1 MTALP
6 FPRLLIS
13 TLCVVALGLAQEA
26 SAIGLLQAYDAAL
39 ANDPT
44 YRAALRENE
53 AGQQFKVLG
62 RSNLL
67 PNLSAN
73 YSTSKNQGDVITTT
87 VVGDRT
93 DPRKFTSLA
102 ASIQLRQPLFYPEG
116 MARYRQGVA
125 QTLASDA
132 QFSVRSQDL
141 IVRLVSLYATAKYA
155 EDQLA
160 QAMAQRTAYAEQKQS
175 NVRLFQRGEGTR
187 TEVLET
193 QAKYDLAEAQVLEAS
208 DNLVNSRNAL
218 SAMVGQEITTLAP
231 LSDDFRVRPMQPTSF
246 EEWKAIALASNPE
259 ILAQRYAVEV
269 AREEINKNKA
279 GHTPR
284 LDLIASIS
292 NSKSDTT
299 STFNQETNNRSIG
312 VQLNIPLYAGGSVS
326 AATSQAVSNYE
337 KAQADLDAKT
347 NQVLVEL
354 RKQYNL
360 TLSSVAR
367 IDAATQSLSSA
378 SLLVD
383 ATQKS
388 VKAGQRTNL
397 DVLNAQQQLFEA
409 KRDLELS
416 RYNYLL
422 GFLRLRFSAG
432 TLGLAD
438 LQNIAAY
445 FVADK

>member
-26 SAIGLLQAYDAAL
+26 SALGLLQAYDAAL

-87 VVGDRT
+87 VLGDRT
-93 DPRKFTSLA
+93 DPRKVTSLA

-125 QTLASDA
+125 QPLASDA
-132 QFSVRSQDL
+132 QFSVRIQDL

-231 LSDDFRVRPMQPTSF
+231 LSGDFRVRPMQP
-246 EEWKAIALASNPE
+246 AS
-259 ILAQRYAVEV
+259 
-269 AREEINKNKA
+269 
-279 GHTPR
+279 
-284 LDLIASIS
+284 
-292 NSKSDTT
+292 
-299 STFNQETNNRSIG
+299 
-312 VQLNIPLYAGGSVS
+312 
-326 AATSQAVSNYE
+326 
-337 KAQADLDAKT
+337 
-347 NQVLVEL
+347 
-354 RKQYNL
+354 
-360 TLSSVAR
+360 
-367 IDAATQSLSSA
+367 
-378 SLLVD
+378 
-383 ATQKS
+383 
-388 VKAGQRTNL
+388 
-397 DVLNAQQQLFEA
+397 
-409 KRDLELS
+409 
-416 RYNYLL
+416 
-422 GFLRLRFSAG
+422 
-432 TLGLAD
+432 
-438 LQNIAAY
+438 
-445 FVADK
+445 

>member
-1 MTALP
+1 MSTQP
-6 FPRLLIS
+6 FRRLLIS
-13 TLCVVALGLAQEA
+13 TLCVAALGLSQEA
-26 SAIGLLQAYDAAL
+26 SALGLLQAYDAAL

-73 YSTSKNQGDVITTT
+73 YSTSKNQGDVTTT
-87 VVGDRT
+87 TAVGDRT
-93 DPRKFTSLA
+93 DPRKYTSLA

-116 MARYRQGVA
+116 MARYRQGMA

-132 QFSVRSQDL
+132 QFSVRRQDL

-160 QAMAQRTAYAEQKQS
+160 QATAQRTAYAEQKQS

-193 QAKYDLAEAQVLEAS
+193 QAKYDLAEAQVLEAN
-208 DNLVNSRNAL
+208 DNLINSRNAL
-218 SAMVGQEITTLAP
+218 SVMVGQEITTLAP
-231 LSDDFRVRPMQPTSF
+231 LSDDFRIKPMQPASF

-259 ILAQRYAVEV
+259 IVAQRYTVEM

-279 GHTPR
+279 GHAPR

-326 AATSQAVSNYE
+326 AATSQAVSNHE
-337 KAQADLDAKT
+337 KAQADLEAKT

-367 IDAATQSLSSA
+367 INAAAQSLSSA

-422 GFLRLRFSAG
+422 GFLRLRYSAG
-432 TLGLAD
+432 TLGLTD
-438 LQNIAAY
+438 LQDIATY
-445 FVADK
+445 FIADK